1 VAARPWLALVLGLM
15 LGLLLGAC
23 GGSGSGG
30 PTAGPS
36 ASVSAAPSASLPAS
50 PVDGV
55 IIAVDASSIS
65 DVRGFTLLTPDGQ
78 RIAFTLGTLEN
89 PTDFP
94 PGHLMEHQATSEPV
108 RVYFRVEN
116 GVPVVYRL
124 GDAAAAGSP
133 AAS

>member
-1 VAARPWLALVLGLM
+1 MALSVIAAVVLAACGQPLATSTGSATPAGTLLAL
-15 LGLLLGAC
+15 
-23 GGSGSGG
+23 
-30 PTAGPS
+30 PP
-36 ASVSAAPSASLPAS
+36 S
-50 PVDGV
+50 PVVGV

-65 DVRGFTLLTPDGQ
+65 DVRGFTILTTDGR
-78 RIAFTLGTLEN
+78 RIALTLGTLEN

-108 RVYFRVEN
+108 RVYFRLEN

-124 GDAAAAGSP
+124 EDASVASP